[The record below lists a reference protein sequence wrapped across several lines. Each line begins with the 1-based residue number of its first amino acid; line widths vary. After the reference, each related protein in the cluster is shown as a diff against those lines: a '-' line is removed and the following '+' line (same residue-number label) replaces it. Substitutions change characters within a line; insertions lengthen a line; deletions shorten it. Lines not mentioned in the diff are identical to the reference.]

1 MREGKINLSRAD
13 WSRTIN
19 YAKWSW
25 RNFSSGERDFSYGEF
40 STEMDV
46 KNWQCYCKKQIEHNI
61 CISHDPYSY
70 WRQNVQNF
78 AVKPW
83 AAGKWL
89 HLSFDV
95 ISTIDKSTD
104 HGKLLLFNG
113 TRVGMLTNPEF
124 ALNTLNNL
132 AWQTPSNHINT
143 KQTNHK
149 IPLWSL
155 FQTKSTTWL
164 YTLLQPQAVHREIQ
178 KLPHTGW
185 KTLKSNTHFCM
196 DLVIKILSENSTEL
210 KLGNPDPDQS
220 CALLDWDF

>member
-1 MREGKINLSRAD
+1 MHSPHWNACSLSVREGKIDLSRAD
-13 WSRTIN
+13 WFRAIN

-25 RNFSSGERDFSYGEF
+25 RNFSSGERDFSYEEF

-46 KNWQCYCKKQIEHNI
+46 KNWQCYCKKQIEHI
-61 CISHDPYSY
+61 IFISHDPYSY

-78 AVKPW
+78 EVKPW

-104 HGKLLLFNG
+104 HGKLLLMFNG

-124 ALNTLNNL
+124 ARNTLKNL
-132 AWQTPSNHINT
+132 TRQTPSNHINT
-143 KQTNHK
+143 KPTNHK
-149 IPLWSL
+149 IPLRSL

-164 YTLLQPQAVHREIQ
+164 YRLL
-178 KLPHTGW
+178 
-185 KTLKSNTHFCM
+185 
-196 DLVIKILSENSTEL
+196 
-210 KLGNPDPDQS
+210 
-220 CALLDWDF
+220 

>member
-1 MREGKINLSRAD
+1 MHNGTSVSELRATSLFSWSFKQNARDTQMTTRVSFLASTLAFACTPLTEMLAVSAWGRGTSIYRAD

-19 YAKWSW
+19 YAKCSW

-46 KNWQCYCKKQIEHNI
+46 KNWQYYCKKEIEHNI
-61 CISHDPYSY
+61 LISHDPYSY

-78 AVKPW
+78 EVKPW
-83 AAGKWL
+83 AAGEWL

-104 HGKLLLFNG
+104 HGKLLLMFNG

-143 KQTNHK
+143 KPTNHK

-164 YTLLQPQAVHREIQ
+164 YRLL
-178 KLPHTGW
+178 
-185 KTLKSNTHFCM
+185 
-196 DLVIKILSENSTEL
+196 
-210 KLGNPDPDQS
+210 
-220 CALLDWDF
+220 